1 MLENA
6 WWHENELLNY
16 FVPDSMLLDRAK
28 RLWWNQYRDKRIENL
43 DRMFNLEIDPIW
55 EMR

>member
-1 MLENA
+1 MENA
-6 WWHENELLNY
+6 WWCVKELLY
-16 FVPDSMLLDRAK
+16 YYVPESMLLDRAK

-43 DRMFNLEIDPIW
+43 EQMFNLEIDPIW